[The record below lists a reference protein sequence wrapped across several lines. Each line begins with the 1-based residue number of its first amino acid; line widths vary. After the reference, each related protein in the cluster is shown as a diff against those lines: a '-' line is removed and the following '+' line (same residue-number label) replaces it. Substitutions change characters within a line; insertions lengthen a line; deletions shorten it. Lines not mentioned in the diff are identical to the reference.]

1 MSAGVEIAKTRLIW
15 VDRLKGLTILSIVIF
30 HFFQNYHDRLA
41 LADIL
46 SRNGAR
52 VGFAA
57 VDLFFTIAGFN
68 IGYGMAVSF
77 AKNPNSSID
86 WLSWLKKRIVRL
98 YPTYWLILSLTLILY
113 WIFNNPVKLDWFKW
127 IFIVLGLSNFQDY
140 KEVNPGLWFFT
151 VIVQAFLITPIIFI
165 VSKNKPLNI
174 LFLGMILGAIAKSIC
189 WISVP
194 KSEIYWLFLD
204 KNLVVSYL
212 FQLCLGIYWGF
223 IYHEKQRF
231 RKVDFYVSALVF
243 SLGLFVYLYLGLSG
257 QELIY
262 KFGFDLLFNPLLF
275 LLGYSLVNSKYL
287 ETYGQIL
294 KIDILTVLGNY
305 SYQIFL
311 THQPLFFVFLALLV
325 KNLAIA
331 PYLKLAIVIIIMT
344 NLLFVYVYFADRLDL
359 LLRKRLLGQRAS
371 GNGHRKK

>member
-1 MSAGVEIAKTRLIW
+1 MSVGVGIAKTRLIW

-57 VDLFFTIAGFN
+57 VDIFFTIAGFN

-77 AKNPNSSID
+77 AKNPNNSID

-113 WIFNNPVKLDWFKW
+113 WLFNNPVKLDWFKW

-165 VSKNKPLNI
+165 FSKNKPLNI
-174 LFLGMILGAIAKSIC
+174 LFLGILLGAIAKSIC

-204 KNLVVSYL
+204 KNLIISYVC
-212 FQLCLGIYWGF
+212 QLCLGIYWGF
-223 IYHEKQRF
+223 IYYRQQGF
-231 RKVDFYVSALVF
+231 RKVDFYVSAIAF
-243 SLGLFVYLYLGLSG
+243 SVGLFVYFYLGLSG
-257 QELIY
+257 RELVY
-262 KFGFDLLFNPLLF
+262 KFGFDILFNPLFF
-275 LLGYSLVNSKYL
+275 LVGYYLVDSKYSKI
-287 ETYGQIL
+287 YWQIF
-294 KIDILTVLGNY
+294 KIDILTILGNY

-331 PYLKLAIVIIIMT
+331 PYLKLAIVMILITI
-344 NLLFVYVYFADRLDL
+344 LLFVYVYFADRLDL
-359 LLRKRLLGQRAS
+359 LLRKRLLGQWAMGK
-371 GNGHRKK
+371 GNRE